1 MPTRASYGNLDGQN
15 DDRRW
20 DGLAESFAGA
30 VKPARPLPAP
40 NGGRKGP
47 MRPGHTMKFFV
58 LTASLLLAPAWAR
71 ALEDDVQDAPVT
83 IATLKSLLAAFN
95 AHDLDSIM
103 GYFAED
109 CVLLMPR
116 GPEPEGRRFV
126 GKSAVREG
134 LASRFAG
141 LPDVHYSDDQHWVA
155 GNLGVSTWLLTGTTR
170 TGEHVRVRGVDLL
183 EFRGNKVT
191 KKDSYWKIVEK

>member
-1 MPTRASYGNLDGQN
+1 
-15 DDRRW
+15 
-20 DGLAESFAGA
+20 
-30 VKPARPLPAP
+30 
-40 NGGRKGP
+40 
-47 MRPGHTMKFFV
+47 MKLFV
-58 LTASLLLAPAWAR
+58 LTASLLLAPACAR

-116 GPEPEGRRFV
+116 GPEAEGRRFV